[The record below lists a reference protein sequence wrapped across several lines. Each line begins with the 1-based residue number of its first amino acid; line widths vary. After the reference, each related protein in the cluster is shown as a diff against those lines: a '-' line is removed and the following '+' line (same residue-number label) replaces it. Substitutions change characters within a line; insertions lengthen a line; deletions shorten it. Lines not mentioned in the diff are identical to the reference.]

1 MKVNEKK
8 NGVMYVYM
16 TLGLEEVLKLKSC
29 SARVLSVVM

>member
-8 NGVMYVYM
+8 RCYVC
-16 TLGLEEVLKLKSC
+16 LEEVLKLKSC